1 LREIST
7 RAATDELMGFQ
18 TEGEGRRFWCAERER
33 ERTKVIPET
42 FCARNVEAATCRVS
56 CRIGS
61 ADYACVGGGGALKPG
76 ESSEIRDV
84 GEG

>member
-1 LREIST
+1 
-7 RAATDELMGFQ
+7 
-18 TEGEGRRFWCAERER
+18 
-33 ERTKVIPET
+33 VIPET

-61 ADYACVGGGGALKPG
+61 ADYACVGG
-76 ESSEIRDV
+76 SSEIRDV